1 MDRKIKVLFQSD
13 FSLAKTGFGRCAK
26 ALLTYLYQTD
36 KYEIYHYC
44 CGTMHTANPNL
55 SRTPWI
61 SKGTLP
67 DSRKELEELN
77 KDPKREQMVNYGT
90 LYLDDIV
97 KEFKPDV
104 YIAAQDIWGIDFA
117 MGRSWFK
124 KINSVFW
131 TTLDSLPILPT
142 AIKAGKKVDNFW
154 VWSSFATKEMN
165 KMKGLEHVETMH
177 GPVEDK
183 YFRPL
188 PDDAKSRMRDRFSIP
203 QDKFLIGFVFR
214 NQLRKSVPNLLEGY
228 SLFKKRNPK
237 ANSGLLLHT
246 FFNEGW
252 NIMKLAAEYG
262 VPHEDIYCTYI
273 CRKCNNYQIDRFTSP
288 ERSCSICNSGE
299 EQTQITCNVNDGV
312 SEWQLNDIYNCMD
325 AYCHPF
331 TSGGQEYPIQ
341 EAKLAGLVTLV
352 TNYSCGE
359 EMCEREAESLPLEYS
374 EYREHG
380 TEFIKANTDPR
391 SIAKNLQK
399 VFNMPKEK
407 RKAKGLKAREWT
419 LKNYSMDSVGKKVE
433 EKIDSFGPV
442 NWDDISLEDEPV
454 DPFYQIP
461 QIENDSDWLVSLYQN
476 ILKMN
481 WVDQEDDEIKKL
493 SYELKHGKTTREKIE
508 KNIRNSAAQNQ
519 MNEKYKDFENWLD
532 KDDRGKRILYVAP
545 HGPNDIFLSTSL
557 FESLSEQYPDYN
569 LYVATDPKFQELLDG
584 NPYVHKVI
592 PYFAV
597 MDNCFWTEG
606 QGSNQGHF
614 EIAFTPHLSIHN
626 NLEYLHNGKDN
637 IAFDLKA

>member
-1 MDRKIKVLFQSD
+1 
-13 FSLAKTGFGRCAK
+13 
-26 ALLTYLYQTD
+26 
-36 KYEIYHYC
+36 
-44 CGTMHTANPNL
+44 
-55 SRTPWI
+55 
-61 SKGTLP
+61 
-67 DSRKELEELN
+67 
-77 KDPKREQMVNYGT
+77 
-90 LYLDDIV
+90 
-97 KEFKPDV
+97 
-104 YIAAQDIWGIDFA
+104 
-117 MGRSWFK
+117 
-124 KINSVFW
+124 
-131 TTLDSLPILPT
+131 
-142 AIKAGKKVDNFW
+142 
-154 VWSSFATKEMN
+154 
-165 KMKGLEHVETMH
+165 
-177 GPVEDK
+177 
-183 YFRPL
+183 
-188 PDDAKSRMRDRFSIP
+188 
-203 QDKFLIGFVFR
+203 
-214 NQLRKSVPNLLEGY
+214 
-228 SLFKKRNPK
+228 
-237 ANSGLLLHT
+237 
-246 FFNEGW
+246 
-252 NIMKLAAEYG
+252 
-262 VPHEDIYCTYI
+262 
-273 CRKCNNYQIDRFTSP
+273 
-288 ERSCSICNSGE
+288 
-299 EQTQITCNVNDGV
+299 
-312 SEWQLNDIYNCMD
+312 
-325 AYCHPF
+325 
-331 TSGGQEYPIQ
+331 
-341 EAKLAGLVTLV
+341 
-352 TNYSCGE
+352 
-359 EMCEREAESLPLEYS
+359 
-374 EYREHG
+374 
-380 TEFIKANTDPR
+380 
-391 SIAKNLQK
+391 
-399 VFNMPKEK
+399 
-407 RKAKGLKAREWT
+407 
-419 LKNYSMDSVGKKVE
+419 MDSVGKKVE